1 MLQVYE
7 DLRTGKMKPKDAV
20 EVNNTAG
27 KILNSLKVQLAYHA
41 IRGEQPAI
49 PFLEEG
55 TTVIENQ
62 PTVPRFGRI
71 EK

>member
-1 MLQVYE
+1 
-7 DLRTGKMKPKDAV
+7 
-20 EVNNTAG
+20 
-27 KILNSLKVQLAYHA
+27 VQLAYHA